1 MLPAGKVLPFR
12 KAVALAYEDLC
23 TLGKEQEGLHKQLV
37 YSSAYG
43 LPLIT
48 PAKSGKLQN

>member
-1 MLPAGKVLPFR
+1 MLPAAEVLPFSD
-12 KAVALAYEDLC
+12 AVALAYEYPC
-23 TLGKEQEGLHKQLV
+23 TLGKDYKEQEGLHRRLV

-48 PAKSGKLQN
+48 PASPKS